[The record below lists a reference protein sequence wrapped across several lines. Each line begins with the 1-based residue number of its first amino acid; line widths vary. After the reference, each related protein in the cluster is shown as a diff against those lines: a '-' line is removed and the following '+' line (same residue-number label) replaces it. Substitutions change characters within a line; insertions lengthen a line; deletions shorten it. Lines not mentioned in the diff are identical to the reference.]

1 MSELIVSLPVIFF
14 FLAVVAVIVWIC
26 KGFLQQRAELSPL
39 KADTSGTDESHRQAA

>member
-26 KGFLQQRAELSPL
+26 KGFLKQRDEISAVRS
-39 KADTSGTDESHRQAA
+39 DTSSSHDAHGQAA